1 LSSPSAAFYC
11 VTGRDFFPGA
21 VALLNSLR
29 IAGHDEPLFVLD
41 AGMDPGQRAL
51 LEPHAT
57 VVDAPLDAPP
67 SMLKTIAPRAHPAGV
82 MALLDADAVV
92 TRPLG
97 EQLEAAA
104 GGRLAAFRNDKDR
117 WFDEWGE
124 LLGLGEMRRGPYLT
138 SSALFMDRATAEGL
152 LPLVAERQ
160 ERIDLD
166 RTWVGAGS
174 EADPLYF
181 LDQDVINAVIRAR
194 LEPGRV
200 AEYDARLAP
209 IPPFSGLR
217 LEDAAALRCRY
228 EDGAEPFLLHHA
240 SRKPWLV
247 RMRANVYS
255 RLLTRLLLGDD
266 VALRLD
272 PGQLPLR
279 LRDGGA
285 ATAAR
290 LATDVG
296 IGGPA
301 FARRRLFPRR
311 VRAWRDER

>member
-1 LSSPSAAFYC
+1 
-11 VTGRDFFPGA
+11 
-21 VALLNSLR
+21 
-29 IAGHDEPLFVLD
+29 
-41 AGMDPGQRAL
+41 
-51 LEPHAT
+51 
-57 VVDAPLDAPP
+57 
-67 SMLKTIAPRAHPAGV
+67 
-82 MALLDADAVV
+82 
-92 TRPLG
+92 
-97 EQLEAAA
+97 
-104 GGRLAAFRNDKDR
+104 
-117 WFDEWGE
+117 
-124 LLGLGEMRRGPYLT
+124 MRRGPYLT

-217 LEDAAALRCRY
+217 LEDAAALSCRY